1 MALQQ
6 HGKLCAH
13 TERCDNHRRR
23 ADGPAEDRAPCS
35 QAPSPVRAASLELS
49 QGELPAHFMN
59 STIEQLARSI
69 DAYGDYARIV
79 RRAADEAAARA
90 IVGDLKQTLARIDP
104 SAVAD
109 QEAWWT
115 LVIELRKRAAS
126 FFAVLNP

>member
-1 MALQQ
+1 
-6 HGKLCAH
+6 
-13 TERCDNHRRR
+13 
-23 ADGPAEDRAPCS
+23 
-35 QAPSPVRAASLELS
+35 
-49 QGELPAHFMN
+49 MN

-69 DAYGDYARIV
+69 DAYGDCARIV

-126 FFAVLNP
+126 FFAALNP

>member
-1 MALQQ
+1 
-6 HGKLCAH
+6 
-13 TERCDNHRRR
+13 
-23 ADGPAEDRAPCS
+23 
-35 QAPSPVRAASLELS
+35 
-49 QGELPAHFMN
+49 MN

-90 IVGDLKQTLARIDP
+90 IVGDLKQGKRARLWP
-104 SAVAD
+104 SSPVAN